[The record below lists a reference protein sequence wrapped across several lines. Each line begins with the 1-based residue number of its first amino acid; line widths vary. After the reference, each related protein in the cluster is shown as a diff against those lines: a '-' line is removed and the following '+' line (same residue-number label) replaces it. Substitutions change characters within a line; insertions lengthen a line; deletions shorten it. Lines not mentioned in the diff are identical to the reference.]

1 MTLTQWLIFFLAVQ
15 LVHGLGTFKLYQ
27 KAGQASYKAFIPV
40 YNLIV
45 ALSF

>member
-27 KAGQASYKAFIPV
+27 KGLILDKEEPEYK
-40 YNLIV
+40 N
-45 ALSF
+45 